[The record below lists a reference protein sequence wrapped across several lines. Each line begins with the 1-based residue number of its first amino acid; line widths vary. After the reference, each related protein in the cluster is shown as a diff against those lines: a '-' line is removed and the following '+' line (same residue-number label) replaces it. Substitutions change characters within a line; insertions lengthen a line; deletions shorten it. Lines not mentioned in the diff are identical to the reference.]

1 MSKQMKA
8 NILTVNV
15 LKFQNSKLVQLNTLQ
30 VQTFLRRRQR
40 LNSKIGLMGSKTK
53 EMLKVTQTMMKLQV
67 KPLETWTKGAE
78 SECFGGF

>member
-8 NILTVNV
+8 NIPTVNV

-53 EMLKVTQTMMKLQV
+53 EMLKVTQTMMKL
-67 KPLETWTKGAE
+67 
-78 SECFGGF
+78 